1 MKLAYF
7 SNQFADKQG
16 HGIARYAR
24 ELYHALTALKQPP
37 KITPIATWSSLGK
50 RDLATLTANSN
61 LTILPWGRKL
71 TPLSWLFFNRPLL
84 ESWLDQPI
92 DIVHAASLGY
102 PIATKKPYV
111 VTIHDIGPLTHPEF
125 FTKKAEGILKRSL
138 QQAVSKADAFIC
150 VSNSSADE
158 LDGYIGGNISNRIH
172 VIPEGISS
180 FISSKANTPP
190 AILEELL
197 KNDTPYILTTG
208 KISPRKNTVRIIKAL
223 NKLADKLPHHLIIVG
238 GDGWSINAIYQEI
251 GRSDFSSRIH
261 CIGYVSD
268 QELAALY
275 QSASVYLHPSLYEG
289 FGLTV
294 LEAMAANCPVITSN
308 NYSLPEV
315 AGNAALLVDPYNID
329 EIAGAIQ
336 AICSDTSLSS
346 QLRAKG
352 QERLNIFSWKK
363 CAQKTFDVYKKIV

>member
-24 ELYHALTALKQPP
+24 ELYQALSTLEQHLQ
-37 KITPIATWSSLGK
+37 ITPVATWSSLETK
-50 RDLATLTANSN
+50 ALSALIAKTN

-71 TPLSWLFFNRPLL
+71 TPLSWLLFNRPLL
-84 ESWLDQPI
+84 ESWLDQTI

-102 PIATKKPYV
+102 SIATIKPFV

-125 FTKKAEGILKRSL
+125 FTKKTEIILKRSL

-158 LDGYIGGNISNRIH
+158 LDSYIGGNISDRIH
-172 VIPEGISS
+172 IIPEGISS
-180 FISSKANTPP
+180 FLSSKATTPP
-190 AILEELL
+190 AILQQLL
-197 KNDTPYILTTG
+197 LNDTPYILTTG
-208 KISPRKNTVRIIKAL
+208 KISPRKNTVRIIRAL
-223 NKLADKLPHHLIIVG
+223 DKLADAIPHHLIIVG
-238 GDGWSINAIYQEI
+238 GDGWSINDIYQEI
-251 GRSDFSSRIH
+251 GHSDFSNRIH

-268 QELAALY
+268 EELAALY

-315 AGNAALLVDPYNID
+315 AGTAALLVDPYNID
-329 EIAGAIQ
+329 EIADAVL
-336 AICSDTSLSS
+336 AICSDASLSS
-346 QLRAKG
+346 QLITKG
-352 QERLNIFSWKK
+352 RDQLKKFSWKK
-363 CAQKTFDVYKKIV
+363 CAESTYDVYQKIV